1 MKNYRITLLFVA
13 MFILS
18 ISVFAQNN
26 IVKVVPGYGTL
37 NAAITANGSAT
48 YELTPGAWYGL
59 DAPVQVSVP
68 ISIVGRDSAGMP
80 AIIQTGNTSAGATFD
95 HMFDIFS
102 NITFKHVFI
111 VNADLK
117 NGLGNGVALT
127 HAPGNFVM
135 DSCVVDPTGI
145 GYLYTKASSNN
156 NTYVTNSL
164 IMEQG
169 NTLSVNDGHVFQNNT
184 TGPWD
189 TLYIENNTFVNVGT
203 GFITSANF
211 DRDSLNF
218 EWINHNSFFFG
229 KANFENT
236 WQRQSSYITNNMMWQ
251 FDIHPI
257 QYAWANFFPGGGPL
271 NRVQALVY
279 DDTLRNWTTDTTY
292 KTETLP
298 SQRKHFVEY
307 NSNYRSQGFWDLI
320 NYINQQPGWAK
331 GYLYDFIPDIS
342 FIDSC
347 RETRMYNTKSS
358 FPYFFYNNNISDYGA
373 ENKADDPGFTDQR
386 IYQLTDSA
394 LAWATQSAYQV
405 WGHQQD
411 APATW
416 ADYFYRDSSGLGN
429 PTAWPRFNGAYT
441 NSKLMTASIEK
452 LPLGDLNWFP
462 AAKATWQANQSKI
475 MNYIESE
482 NESQMN
488 LTGVKNEN
496 NQTPTS
502 FSLSQNYPNPFNP
515 STVIKYSV
523 PKSGM
528 VTLKVYNM
536 LGQEVAT
543 LVNQMQNS
551 GNYIVNFNANKLAS
565 GVYMY
570 RIQSG
575 NFTLTKKMELLK

>member
-1 MKNYRITLLFVA
+1 MKNYRLVSLIVTIIVFSV
-13 MFILS
+13 
-18 ISVFAQNN
+18 SVFAQTV
-26 IVKVVPGYGTL
+26 IKVLPGYGTL

-59 DAPVQVSVP
+59 NAPIQISNP
-68 ISIVGRDSAGMP
+68 INIVGRDSAGMP
-80 AIIQTGNTSAGATFD
+80 AIIQTGTTSAGATFD
-95 HMFDIFS
+95 HMFDLFS
-102 NITFKHVFI
+102 NLTLKHVFI

-117 NGLGNGVALT
+117 NGLANGVVLT

-135 DSCVVDPTGI
+135 DSCVVDPVGKA
-145 GYLYTKASSNN
+145 YLYTKVSSDN

-169 NTLSVNDGHVFQNNT
+169 NTLSINDGHVFQNNT

-189 TLYIENNTFVNVGT
+189 TLYIENNTFVDVGT
-203 GFITSANF
+203 GFITSAKF

-279 DDTLRNWTTDTTY
+279 DDTLRIWTTDTTY

-307 NSNYRSQGFWDLI
+307 NSNYRSQGFWDLVS
-320 NYINQQPGWAK
+320 YINQQPGWAK
-331 GYLYDFIPDIS
+331 GYLYDFVPDIS

-347 RETRMYNTKSS
+347 RETRMYNTKGS
-358 FPYFFYNNNISDYGA
+358 FPYFYYNNNIRDYGA
-373 ENKADDPGFTDQR
+373 ENKADDPGFVDQK
-386 IYQLTDSA
+386 IYSLTDSA

-405 WGHQQD
+405 WGHQQNQ
-411 APATW
+411 PATW
-416 ADYFYRDSSGLGN
+416 ANYFYRDSSGVGN

-441 NSKLMTASIEK
+441 NTKLLTASIEK

-462 AAKATWQANQSKI
+462 AAKAIWQAHQSEI
-475 MNYIESE
+475 MNYIEAE

-488 LTGVKNEN
+488 ITGVKKEN
-496 NQTPTS
+496 SNLPEAY
-502 FSLSQNYPNPFNP
+502 SLSQNYPNPFNP
-515 STVIKYSV
+515 TTIIQYSIQ
-523 PKSGM
+523 KQGL

-536 LGQEVAT
+536 LGEEVAT
-543 LVNQMQNS
+543 LVNQNQS
-551 GNYIVNFNANKLAS
+551 AGNYSVNFNASRLAS

-570 RIQSG
+570 RIDAG
-575 NFTLTKKMELLK
+575 NFTATKKLILLK

>member
-1 MKNYRITLLFVA
+1 MKNYRMTSLFVTI
-13 MFILS
+13 FFLS
-18 ISVFAQNN
+18 ISVFAQN
-26 IVKVVPGYGTL
+26 IVKVAPGYGTL

-59 DAPVQVSVP
+59 NAVVQVTVP

-80 AIIQTGNTSAGATFD
+80 AIIQTVNTSAGATFD
-95 HMFDIFS
+95 HMFDLFS

-117 NGLGNGVALT
+117 NGLGNGVVLT

-135 DSCVVDPTGI
+135 DSCVVDPVGKA
-145 GYLYTKASSNN
+145 YLYTKVSSNN

-169 NTLSVNDGHVFQNNT
+169 NTLSINDGHVFQNNT

-189 TLYIENNTFVNVGT
+189 TLYIENNTFVDVGT
-203 GFITSANF
+203 GFITSAKF
-211 DRDSLNF
+211 DRDSLTF

-257 QYAWANFFPGGGPL
+257 QYAWANFFPGAGPL
-271 NRVQALVY
+271 NRVQGLVY
-279 DDTLRNWTTDTTY
+279 DDTLRVWTTDTTY
-292 KTETLP
+292 TTETLP
-298 SQRKHFVEY
+298 SQRRHFVEY
-307 NSNYRSQGFWDLI
+307 NSNYRSQGFWDLVS
-320 NYINQQPGWAK
+320 YINQQPGWAT
-331 GYLYDFIPDIS
+331 GYLYDFIPAIS

-373 ENKADDPGFTDQR
+373 ENKADDPGFIDQR

-405 WGHQQD
+405 WGHQQNP
-411 APATW
+411 PATW
-416 ADYFYRDSSGLGN
+416 ANYFYRDSSGTGN
-429 PTAWPRFNGAYT
+429 PTRWPRFNGEYT
-441 NSKLMTASIEK
+441 NSRLMTASIEK

-462 AAKATWQANQSKI
+462 QAKAIWQANQSKI
-475 MNYIESE
+475 MNYILAE

-488 LTGVKNEN
+488 ITGIEKV
-496 NQTPTS
+496 NQTLPQS
-502 FSLSQNYPNPFNP
+502 FSLLQNYPNPFNP
-515 STVIKYSV
+515 TTVIQYSI
-523 PKSGM
+523 PKSGN

-536 LGQEVAT
+536 IGQEVAT
-543 LVNQMQNS
+543 LVNQEQS
-551 GNYIVNFNANKLAS
+551 AGNYSVNFNASKLAS
-565 GVYMY
+565 GVYLY
-570 RIQSG
+570 RIEAG
-575 NFTLTKKMELLK
+575 NFSATKKLMLLK